1 LIGWEERIMA
11 GNLPFSEKLGS
22 EIGPEERWFSAA
34 AGACLVGYGLSRI
47 SLRTLAAMAV
57 GGYLV
62 YRGSTGKC
70 PLGDK
75 LSAAS
80 EKLSNGYQTLAERA
94 QSCCGAT
101 ANDQYTAD
109 QTCDVENETSDEL
122 DAIDEASMES
132 FPASDPPSHASA
144 SPSQSPPIS

>member
-1 LIGWEERIMA
+1 MA

-47 SLRTLAAMAV
+47 SLRTLVAMAA

-80 EKLSNGYQTLAERA
+80 EKLSNGYHTLAERA
-94 QSCCGAT
+94 QSCCGT
-101 ANDQYTAD
+101 DRD
-109 QTCDVENETSDEL
+109 DSSCDVSEMASDSRDDL
-122 DAIDEASMES
+122 DRVDEAAMES
-132 FPASDPPSHASA
+132 FPASDPPSYSTGTAT
-144 SPSQSPPIS
+144 PSQPIQ

>member
-1 LIGWEERIMA
+1 MICWEERIMA

-34 AGACLVGYGLSRI
+34 AGACLVGYGLSRV
-47 SLRTLAAMAV
+47 SLRTLVAMAA

-75 LSAAS
+75 LSVAS
-80 EKLSNGYQTLAERA
+80 EKLTNSYQTLAERA
-94 QSCCGAT
+94 QSCCGT
-101 ANDQYTAD
+101 ARGDQSSFNVSEMAS
-109 QTCDVENETSDEL
+109 ESR
-122 DAIDEASMES
+122 DAVDPVDEAAMES
-132 FPASDPPSHASA
+132 FPASDPPSYSTGTAA
-144 SPSQSPPIS
+144 PSQPIQ

>member
-1 LIGWEERIMA
+1 MA
-11 GNLPFSEKLGS
+11 GNLPFSEKLNA

-47 SLRTLAAMAV
+47 SLRTLAAVAA

-75 LSAAS
+75 LSGVSARLAA
-80 EKLSNGYQTLAERA
+80 GYQNLAERA
-94 QSCCGAT
+94 QNCCGGVAEHD
-101 ANDQYTAD
+101 AMNLDGDA
-109 QTCDVENETSDEL
+109 CEDECL
-122 DAIDEASMES
+122 DPVDEAAMES
-132 FPASDPPSHASA
+132 FPASDPPSHVSGNA
-144 SPSQSPPIS
+144 SPSSPPIT

>member
-1 LIGWEERIMA
+1 MA

-22 EIGPEERWFSAA
+22 DIGPEERWFSAA

-94 QSCCGAT
+94 QSCRGT
-101 ANDQYTAD
+101 AHGDQSS
-109 QTCDVENETSDEL
+109 CDVSEMASEAAEDL
-122 DAIDEASMES
+122 DPVDEAAMES
-132 FPASDPPSHASA
+132 FPASDPPSYSTGTAA
-144 SPSQSPPIS
+144 PSQPIQ

>member
-22 EIGPEERWFSAA
+22 DIGPEERWFSAA

-94 QSCCGAT
+94 QSCCGT
-101 ANDQYTAD
+101 TSG
-109 QTCDVENETSDEL
+109 EETSSGMSDMASEIPEDL
-122 DAIDEASMES
+122 DPVDEAAMES
-132 FPASDPPSHASA
+132 FPASDPPSYSTGTAA
-144 SPSQSPPIS
+144 PSQPIQ

>member
-1 LIGWEERIMA
+1 MA
-11 GNLPFSEKLGS
+11 GNLPFSEKLQG

-62 YRGSTGKC
+62 YRGGTGKC

-75 LSAAS
+75 LAAAS
-80 EKLSNGYQTLAERA
+80 ETLSNGYQTLAERA
-94 QSCCGAT
+94 QSCCGASHGE
-101 ANDQYTAD
+101 QSS
-109 QTCDVENETSDEL
+109 CDVSEMASAVSDAL
-122 DAIDEASMES
+122 DPVDEAAMES
-132 FPASDPPSHASA
+132 FPASDPPSYSTGTAA
-144 SPSQSPPIS
+144 PSQPIQ